1 MIIALPATRI
11 QASSEETPAMKRFQ
25 QTMIVCA
32 ILLFT
37 TTHAIAESNWKVGSD
52 FAVITPQKPMWM
64 AGYAARNK
72 PSEGVASDLHAKA
85 VVLDDGNKN
94 KAAIITLDL
103 ISVPRGLRDRVANL
117 IEKHHGVPADAVMLN
132 CSHTH
137 CGPVVRSPE
146 ATITDI
152 DSEKVSQAVEY
163 SRTLE
168 KTLVKL
174 VGGAIENSV
183 PSTLTYHRARAA
195 FAMNRRLPTANG
207 FRNSPNPEGPVDHD
221 VPVLKI
227 TDVDGKLTTIL
238 FGYACHNTTLGF
250 YEFCGDYAGFAQTEI
265 ERAHPGV
272 VAMFVM
278 GCGGDQNPYPRRTLD
293 LAITHGKTLATSVEA
308 ALQTPAISVSGPLQ
322 AKLEHVE
329 VTYAAPPTKEELES
343 RLSTSNKY
351 IKRHTTRLLKQL
363 EKEGKLRTSYT
374 TLVQTFQ
381 FGDDLTLIA
390 LPGETVIDYS
400 LRLKHEFSDRNVWV
414 AGYSNDVF
422 AYVPSKRV
430 LNEGGYEGGG
440 ALIYFTTVLHP
451 GPFAEDIEERIINSV
466 HRQLEK

>member
-1 MIIALPATRI
+1 
-11 QASSEETPAMKRFQ
+11 MKRFLS
-25 QTMIVCA
+25 TVIVCVVVLA
-32 ILLFT
+32 ST
-37 TTHAIAESNWKVGSD
+37 TQVMAQTKWQVGSD
-52 FAVITPQKPMWM
+52 FALITPQKPMWM
-64 AGYAARNK
+64 AGYASRNK
-72 PSEGVASDLHAKA
+72 PSEGVASDLYAKA
-85 VVLDDGNKN
+85 VVFDDGQKN
-94 KAAIITLDL
+94 KAAIITFDL
-103 ISVPRGLRDRVANL
+103 ISVPRGLRDRVAKL
-117 IEKHHGVPADAVMLN
+117 VEKQYGIPAEAVMLN

-146 ATITDI
+146 ASITDY
-152 DSEKVSQAVEY
+152 DREKVSQAVEY
-163 SRTLE
+163 SKVLE
-168 KTLVKL
+168 KILVEL
-174 VGGAIENSV
+174 VGGAIENSA
-183 PSTLTYHRARAA
+183 PSTLTYHRARAG
-195 FAMNRRLPTANG
+195 FAMNRRLPTENG
-207 FRNSPNPEGPVDHD
+207 LRNSPNPDGPVDHD

-227 TDVDGKLTTIL
+227 TNADGKLTTIL
-238 FGYACHNTTLGF
+238 FGYACHNTTLGI

-265 ERAHPGV
+265 QRAHPGV
-272 VAMFVM
+272 VAMFIM

-293 LAITHGKTLATSVEA
+293 LAITHGKTLATAVEA
-308 ALQTPAISVSGPLQ
+308 ALQTPAIPVNGPMQ
-322 AKLEHVE
+322 AKLDHVE

-343 RLSTSNKY
+343 RLSTTNKY
-351 IKRHTTRLLKQL
+351 IKRHTERLLKQL

-400 LRLKHEFSDRNVWV
+400 LRLKREFSDRNVWV

-451 GPFAEDIEERIINSV
+451 GPFADDIEERIINSV
-466 HRQLEK
+466 HRQLKK

>member
-1 MIIALPATRI
+1 
-11 QASSEETPAMKRFQ
+11 MKRFLHV
-25 QTMIVCA
+25 IVVSA
-32 ILLFT
+32 VVLT
-37 TTHAIAESNWKVGSD
+37 AATQAKAQSNWQVGSD
-52 FAVITPQKPMWM
+52 FALITPQKSMWM
-64 AGYAARNK
+64 AGYASRNK
-72 PSEGVASDLHAKA
+72 PSEGVASDLYAKA
-85 VVLDDGNKN
+85 VILDDGAKH

-103 ISVPRGLRDRVANL
+103 ISVPRGLRDRVAKRVE
-117 IEKHHGVPADAVMLN
+117 EKYGIPANAVMLN

-146 ATITDI
+146 ASITDI
-152 DSEKVSQAVEY
+152 DTEKVKQAVEY
-163 SRTLE
+163 SQTLE
-168 KTLVKL
+168 KKLIEL

-195 FAMNRRLPTANG
+195 FAMNRRLPTEKG
-207 FRNSPNPEGPVDHD
+207 LRNSPYPDGPVDHD

-227 TDVDGKLTTIL
+227 TNAEGKLTTIL
-238 FGYACHNTTLGF
+238 FGYACHNTTLGI

-293 LAITHGKTLATSVEA
+293 LAMTHGKTLATAVEA
-308 ALQTPAISVSGPLQ
+308 ALQTPAVPVEGSLQ
-322 AKLEHVE
+322 AKLDHVE
-329 VTYAAPPTKEELES
+329 VTYAAPPSKEELES
-343 RLSTSNKY
+343 RLTSTNKY
-351 IKRHTTRLLKQL
+351 IKTHTERLLKQL
-363 EKEGKLRTSYT
+363 EKEGQLRTSYT

-400 LRLKHEFSDRNVWV
+400 LRLKQELSDRHVWV

-466 HRQLEK
+466 HQQLEK